1 MNNIA
6 KRRALA
12 RKSGDKDYESRRAA
26 LLKAAARIF
35 LEKGFRATNLDDI
48 ARMVGINR
56 ASLYY
61 YVSGKE
67 ELFREINRDATLE
80 NVLMAERICMESGNP
95 RDKLRAFMVAL
106 MESFERHY
114 PYLYVYIQED
124 MTRVSSDRT
133 RWGKEMK
140 SLAKRFDEAVTGIVL
155 GGFDPQPTPSERR
168 RARLLAFGIIGLCNW
183 SHRWYRPGQGMNA
196 QSLGNLFADMILNG
210 VFAQPGPDKVRQV
223 AHLTLNPA
231 KRSATKAGVRRASQT
246 RLAKAVG

>member
-12 RKSGDKDYESRRAA
+12 RKSGDKDYESRRAG

-80 NVLMAERICMESGNP
+80 NVLMAENICQGSGSP
-95 RDKLRAFMVAL
+95 REKLRAFMVAL

-124 MTRVSSDRT
+124 MTRISSDRT

-140 SLAKRFDEAVTGIVL
+140 SLAERFDEAVTGIVL
-155 GGFDPQPTPSERR
+155 SGSDPQATPAERR
-168 RARLLAFGIIGLCNW
+168 RVRLLAFGIIGLCNW
-183 SHRWYRPGQGMNA
+183 SHRWYRPGQGMTA
-196 QSLGNLFADMILNG
+196 RSVGNLFADMILNG
-210 VFAQPGPDKVRQV
+210 VYAPPGPDKVRRDSGPT
-223 AHLTLNPA
+223 ATPG
-231 KRSATKAGVRRASQT
+231 KRSATQAGARRA
-246 RLAKAVG
+246 AKTPIAAGS